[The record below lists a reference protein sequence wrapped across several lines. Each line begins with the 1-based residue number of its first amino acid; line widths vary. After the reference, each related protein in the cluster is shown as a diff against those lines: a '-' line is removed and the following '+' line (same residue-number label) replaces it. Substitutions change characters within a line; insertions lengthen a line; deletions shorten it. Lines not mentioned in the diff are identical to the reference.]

1 MSKKGSFLCLTKRT
15 HRFCGGCGMG
25 VSREE
30 GAGRTTR
37 KRGEGAWS
45 KSWATNRGTQ
55 QQQKQQQYE
64 DGSLS
69 SYRRPDCKGIGQR
82 IGGEEKKIGGA
93 VSRVKWLEVVR
104 VWRRKSR
111 GTSGADRV
119 GRRRARHWIVVRW
132 RISCKVF
139 SFLLN
144 PRKRYWLL
152 VVLFVRYSFFFP
164 VCFV

>member
-1 MSKKGSFLCLTKRT
+1 
-15 HRFCGGCGMG
+15 MG

-82 IGGEEKKIGGA
+82 IGGEEKKNWGRS
-93 VSRVKWLEVVR
+93 VQSEVAGSGESLAKEKQGDFR
-104 VWRRKSR
+104 CGSGRKTT
-111 GTSGADRV
+111 GTALDCRQV
-119 GRRRARHWIVVRW
+119 AHI
-132 RISCKVF
+132 
-139 SFLLN
+139 L
-144 PRKRYWLL
+144 
-152 VVLFVRYSFFFP
+152 
-164 VCFV
+164 